1 MANIM
6 EIEGLDFSGDLK
18 AFDDHLS
25 KNEELYEEVHGVF
38 KRMTDKGSGVM
49 GMSHTRDIA
58 EVGKTLSSI
67 RSTSLSAVNQRFA
80 ARKGVAELKMKEK
93 QIENGKRDNE
103 DSIQVA
109 RSLLREIT
117 EERISSSRARI
128 QENGN
133 GSIIPDNQITSNKK
147 GKEQL
152 RNRIQEDVS
161 NGVIKPTANEKAMK
175 YDFKGVVKYMYDTK
189 GDKVVA
195 VDKTTNC
202 QIDDYP
208 AERIPRMKVIRVEGD
223 KAVMNNGSLIEVL
236 GD

>member
-1 MANIM
+1 MSNIM

-67 RSTSLSAVNQRFA
+67 RGTSLSAVNQRFS
-80 ARKGVAELKMKEK
+80 ARKGVAEMKMKEK
-93 QIENGKRDNE
+93 QIENGKRDTE
-103 DSIQVA
+103 DSIEVA

-117 EERISSSRARI
+117 EERISTSRARI
-128 QENGN
+128 NNNG
-133 GSIIPDNQITSNKK
+133 IIEESNKVINKK

-152 RNRIQEDVS
+152 RNRIQEDMT
-161 NGVIKPTANEKAMK
+161 NGVIKTTANERAMK
-175 YDFKGVVKYMYDTK
+175 YDFKGVVKYAYDTK
-189 GDKVVA
+189 TENVIA
-195 VDKTTNC
+195 IDKTTN
-202 QIDDYP
+202 QPIDEYP
-208 AERIPRMKVIRVEGD
+208 LERIPRMKIIRVEGD
-223 KAVMNNGSLIEVL
+223 KAIMNNGSVIDVFS
-236 GD
+236 GGK